1 MQQKAG
7 EDVVTGAPVV
17 PTGIATATAMAV
29 AAMVCVQVGSALA
42 RPVIDDYGPFAT
54 NWGRLTWA
62 AIILALLI
70 RPKLRSYGRNEIL
83 TALALGTVIAL
94 MMLAFL
100 SAIARVPLGLVVA
113 IEFLGPLGVAALGFA
128 RSWRVV
134 WLLLALAGVFALV
147 LDRQG
152 WSVDPV
158 GVALALLAGVGWG
171 SYILLSKRVG
181 AIFRG
186 LDGLAISFV
195 FAALIATPF
204 GLAETRM
211 QLPPDLA
218 MYTIGLALL
227 TPLLPFALE
236 MLALK
241 RLPSATFG
249 ILMSAEPG
257 IGALAGYVILHEALS
272 PQQVAGIAA
281 VICASVGAVLST
293 RA

>member
-1 MQQKAG
+1 M
-7 EDVVTGAPVV
+7 
-17 PTGIATATAMAV
+17 IS
-29 AAMVCVQVGSALA
+29 VQVGSALA

-70 RPKLRSYGRNEIL
+70 RPKLRSYAGKEIL
-83 TALALGTVIAL
+83 AALALGAVIAL

-134 WLLLALAGVFALV
+134 WLLLALAGVLALV

-152 WSVDPV
+152 WAIDPV
-158 GVALALLAGVGWG
+158 GFGLALLAGVGWG

-181 AIFRG
+181 TTFRG
-186 LDGLAISFV
+186 LDGLAISFF
-195 FAALIATPF
+195 FAALVATPF
-204 GLAETRM
+204 GLAETRLE
-211 QLPPDLA
+211 LPGDLA
-218 MYTIGLALL
+218 MYTAGLALL
-227 TPLLPFALE
+227 TPLLPFTLE

-241 RLPSATFG
+241 RLPAATFG

-257 IGALAGYVILHEALS
+257 IGALAGYAILHEALN
-272 PQQVAGIAA
+272 PQQVVGIAA

-293 RA
+293 RVDPPVGVDP